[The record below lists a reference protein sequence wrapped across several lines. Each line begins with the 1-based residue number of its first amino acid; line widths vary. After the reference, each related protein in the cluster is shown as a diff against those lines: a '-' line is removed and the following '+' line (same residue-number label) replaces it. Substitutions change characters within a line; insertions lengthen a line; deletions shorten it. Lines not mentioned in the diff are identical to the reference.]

1 MLTLLVFTHFSC
13 KKETGSVGLQ
23 DGDDAKGLIRI
34 DTFTL
39 VTRTVVEDSVRVD
52 NISYNMLGATQD
64 AEFGYNASAM
74 LAAFRLPAS
83 NFSFPAGVQI
93 DSVVLQLKYL
103 KDDQY
108 SGNLATPMN
117 IRVHELNRRFY
128 EDSIYYSNLVPDIK
142 GVTQTVFNGV
152 VHRLTDSVDLVEN
165 GKSNRYAP
173 HLRLKLGASFVDV
186 LQNASSSNLASNQA
200 FQDYFNGVQMDVQ
213 GQNLADGEGNIVL
226 FDLRHSVS
234 GMAVYFND
242 TGKYLFPIGSDGFRL
257 NLYSHDFGM
266 ASGIQAQLNAP
277 GQDFATTYVQS
288 MSGLKTLIEVP
299 HLNEL
304 LNSGNY
310 AVVNARFECHFDGS
324 QAGGGFEPFSR
335 MLLVKRNEEGRND
348 FVVDQVLEAE
358 IYGGS
363 LDDTED
369 RYVFNISREIQDILN
384 NSARAGFNKNTG
396 FFLIAPTDGPVTASH
411 LKMDMSK
418 GGSRGIKLILTLVR
432 SN

>member
-39 VTRTVVEDSVRVD
+39 VTRTVIEDSVRVD

-64 AEFGYNASAM
+64 DEFGYNASAM
-74 LAAFRLPAS
+74 LAAFRLPSS

-103 KDDQY
+103 QDNQY
-108 SGNLATPMN
+108 SGNLSTPMN

-128 EDSIYYSNLVPDIK
+128 EDTIYYSNLDPDLK
-142 GVTQTVFNGV
+142 LATQNTFNSV
-152 VHRLTDSVDLVEN
+152 VHKLGDSVDLVEN
-165 GKSNRYAP
+165 GQSIRYAP
-173 HLRLKLGASFVDV
+173 HMRLKLGTSFVDM
-186 LQNASSSNLASNQA
+186 LTNASTSNLASNQA
-200 FQDYFNGVQMDVQ
+200 FQDYFNGVQLDVE
-213 GQNLADGEGNIVL
+213 GQNLTDGEGNIVL

-242 TGKYLFPIGSDGFRL
+242 TGKYLFPVGSDGFRL
-257 NLYSHDFGM
+257 NLYSHDF
-266 ASGIQAQLNAP
+266 SGAAAVQAQLGAN
-277 GQDFATTYVQS
+277 GQDFTTTYVQS

-304 LNSGNY
+304 INDGTY
-310 AVVNARFECHFDGS
+310 GIVNARFECNFDGS
-324 QAGGGFEPFSR
+324 QAGGGFDAFSR

-348 FVVDQVLEAE
+348 FVVDQLLEPE
-358 IYGGS
+358 LYGGS

-384 NSARAGFNKNTG
+384 NSTRLGLNTNTG

-418 GGSRGIKLILTLVR
+418 GGSRGIKLVLTLVK